1 MPQYTRTDLLP
12 WILGGLLLAAA
23 IPAVIAVT
31 GSPNEIVRPVA
42 AAVAAAPTPSAA
54 DIPAPAAAPPPLT
67 AQPARPGLPP
77 GQVWQCIVNGQK
89 TFSDSPCGEGASIR
103 QLNEVNRMD
112 VTPVA
117 PVARYPVYPA
127 SAPYYPPPAEQDPP
141 QSDNGYISGQTVII
155 NERARREHNAR
166 LHGHER
172 RFVRPHY

>member
-31 GSPNEIVRPVA
+31 GSTNEAVRPVA
-42 AAVAAAPTPSAA
+42 PAVAAAPIPGAA
-54 DIPAPAAAPPPLT
+54 DIPAPAAAAPPRA
-67 AQPARPGLPP
+67 AQPARLALPP

-117 PVARYPVYPA
+117 PARYPVYPS

-141 QSDNGYISGQTVII
+141 QSDAYSSGQTVII

-166 LHGHER
+166 LHGHEHR
-172 RFVRPHY
+172 AVRSHY